1 MMEKETYWSKFAA
14 DFEERA
20 SYVVG
25 NDHIELTKAVLSKQT
40 DLGNTLELGCGSGT
54 YSEILAREARHLTAT
69 DYSDEMVAF
78 SKQRFESWE
87 NVTVEKANCF
97 SLSYPE
103 FSFDTVVMANL
114 LHVIPEPE
122 KAVRECQKVLK
133 RNGRLI
139 IVSFTTE
146 GMTIFSKFGMI
157 FRYLKTF
164 GKPSPTARKLTVDKT
179 KKMLSDCGFKVD
191 EARLIGQ
198 RSKAIFV
205 NAVVTGV

>member
-1 MMEKETYWSKFAA
+1 
-14 DFEERA
+14 
-20 SYVVG
+20 
-25 NDHIELTKAVLSKQT
+25 VLSKQI

-78 SKQRFESWE
+78 SKQRFESLE

-97 SLSYPE
+97 SMSYPE

-114 LHVIPEPE
+114 LHVVPEPE
-122 KAVRECQKVLK
+122 KAIHECKKVLK

-146 GMTIFSKFGMI
+146 GMAIFNKLGMI
-157 FRYLKTF
+157 YRYLKTF
-164 GKPSPTARKLTVDKT
+164 GKPPPTAHKLTVQKT
-179 KKMLSDCGFKVD
+179 KMILSDCGFKVD
-191 EARLIGQ
+191 EAKLIGH
-198 RSKAIFV
+198 RTKAIFV
-205 NAVVTGV
+205 NAVVS

>member
-1 MMEKETYWSKFAA
+1 MTEKETYWSRFAG
-14 DFEERA
+14 DFDERTN
-20 SYVVG
+20 YVVG
-25 NDHIELTKAVLSKQT
+25 NDHIELIKAVLSKQA

-78 SKQRFESWE
+78 SKQRFESLE

-114 LHVIPEPE
+114 LHVVPEPE
-122 KAVRECQKVLK
+122 KVVQECKKVLK

-146 GMTIFSKFGMI
+146 GMAVFSKLGMI
-157 FRYLKTF
+157 YRFLKTF
-164 GKPSPTARKLTVDKT
+164 GKPPPAAHKLTVQKT
-179 KKMLSDCGFKVD
+179 KTILSDCGFKVD
-191 EARLIGQ
+191 EARLIGHK
-198 RSKAIFV
+198 SKAIFV
-205 NAVVTGV
+205 NAIVS

>member
-1 MMEKETYWSKFAA
+1 MTEKETYWSRFAS
-14 DFEERA
+14 DFEERTN
-20 SYVVG
+20 YVVG
-25 NDHIELTKAVLSKQT
+25 NDHIELIKAVLSKQT
-40 DLGNTLELGCGSGT
+40 DLGDTLELGCGSGT

-78 SKQRFESWE
+78 SKHRFESME

-114 LHVIPEPE
+114 LHVVPEPE
-122 KAVRECQKVLK
+122 KAVQECKKVLK

-146 GMTIFSKFGMI
+146 GMAVFSKLGMI
-157 FRYLKTF
+157 YRFLKTF
-164 GKPSPTARKLTVDKT
+164 GKPPPTAHKLTVQKT
-179 KKMLSDCGFKVD
+179 KTILSDCGFKVD
-191 EARLIGQ
+191 EARLIGH

-205 NAVVTGV
+205 NAVVS

>member
-1 MMEKETYWSKFAA
+1 MTEKETYWSRFAA
-14 DFEERA
+14 DFEKRTDF
-20 SYVVG
+20 VVG

-40 DLGNTLELGCGSGT
+40 DLGNTLELGCGTGT
-54 YSEILAREARHLTAT
+54 YSKILAREARHLTAT

-78 SKQRFESWE
+78 TKQRFESVE

-122 KAVRECQKVLK
+122 KAVEECKAVLK
-133 RNGRLI
+133 RNGRLL

-146 GMTIFSKFGMI
+146 GMTLFSKLGMI

-164 GKPSPTARKLTVDKT
+164 GKPSPTAHKLTVQKT
-179 KKMLSDCGFKVD
+179 KTMLSDCGFKVD
-191 EARLIGQ
+191 EARLIGD

-205 NAVVTGV
+205 IATVS